1 MQVIVTGSSGGIGAA
16 IAKAFAN
23 AGAHVACV
31 ARSESSLKAVVDGIN
46 ATGRGRAIAV
56 VADVGKPGAP
66 KEVLA
71 KVEAELGPVDIL
83 INNAGIARIGALI
96 DEPEDMDIWWRVYEV
111 NVRAPVSM
119 IRAVLPSM
127 QERKTGYVISVSSSV
142 ATMAL
147 PAMTAYASSKAA
159 ISKFHQSIVPE
170 LESNGITS
178 FALHP
183 GVVQTN
189 LGQSEN
195 GLNKSSMEHPAVKA
209 FMGGISDPNF
219 KKQTPELAADLLVA
233 LTVDKRFQKLSG
245 KHLNVEQDLEAVIT
259 EMEKEGGGRIEKEQ
273 LYRVNIGAL

>member
-1 MQVIVTGSSGGIGAA
+1 MTGSSGGIGAA

-23 AGAHVACV
+23 AGAHVACI
-31 ARSESSLKAVVDGIN
+31 ARSEGSLKAVVDEIN
-46 ATGRGRAIAV
+46 AIGRGRAVAV
-56 VADVGKPGAP
+56 VADIGKPNAP

-83 INNAGIARIGALI
+83 VNNAGIARIGALI

-159 ISKFHQSIVPE
+159 ISKFHQSLVPE
-170 LESNGITS
+170 LDGTGITS
-178 FALHP
+178 LALHP

-189 LGQSEN
+189 LGQGEN
-195 GLNKSSMEHPAVKA
+195 GLNQSSMEHPAVKA
-209 FMGGISDPNF
+209 FMAGMDPNF
-219 KKQTPELAADLLVA
+219 KRQTPELAADLLVA
-233 LTVDKRFQKLSG
+233 LTADERFKKLSG

-259 EMEKEGGGRIEKEQ
+259 EAEKHGGGRIEKEQ

>member
-1 MQVIVTGSSGGIGAA
+1 MA
-16 IAKAFAN
+16 
-23 AGAHVACV
+23 
-31 ARSESSLKAVVDGIN
+31 
-46 ATGRGRAIAV
+46 
-56 VADVGKPGAP
+56 ADVSKPNAP
-66 KEVLA
+66 KDVLA
-71 KVEAELGPVDIL
+71 KVESEFGPVDIL

-96 DEPEDMDIWWRVYEV
+96 DEPEDTDIWWKVYEV

-159 ISKFHQSIVPE
+159 ISKFHQALVPE
-170 LESNGITS
+170 LDGTGITT

-183 GVVQTN
+183 GVVETN
-189 LGQSEN
+189 LGRGANGINEN
-195 GLNKSSMEHPAVKA
+195 GMEHPAVKA
-209 FMGGISDPNF
+209 FLGGISDPNF
-219 KKQTPELAADLLVA
+219 KKQTPELAADLFVA
-233 LTVDKRFQKLSG
+233 LTADERFQKLSG

>member
-1 MQVIVTGSSGGIGAA
+1 MTGSSGGIGAA

-23 AGAHVACV
+23 AGAHVACI
-31 ARSESSLKAVVDGIN
+31 ARSEGSLKAVVDEIN
-46 ATGRGRAIAV
+46 ATGRGSAVAV
-56 VADVGKPGAP
+56 VADIGKPNAP

-83 INNAGIARIGALI
+83 VNNAGIARIGALI

-159 ISKFHQSIVPE
+159 ISKFHQSLVPE
-170 LESNGITS
+170 LDGTGITS
-178 FALHP
+178 LALHP

-189 LGQSEN
+189 LGQGEN
-195 GLNKSSMEHPAVKA
+195 GLNQSSMEHPAVKA
-209 FMGGISDPNF
+209 FMAGMDPNF
-219 KKQTPELAADLLVA
+219 KRQTPELAADLLVA
-233 LTVDKRFQKLSG
+233 LTADERFKKLSG

-259 EMEKEGGGRIEKEQ
+259 EAEKHGGGRIEKEQ

>member
-1 MQVIVTGSSGGIGAA
+1 M
-16 IAKAFAN
+16 
-23 AGAHVACV
+23 ACI
-31 ARSESSLKAVVDGIN
+31 ARSEGSLKAVVDEIN
-46 ATGRGRAIAV
+46 AIGRGRAVAV
-56 VADVGKPGAP
+56 VADIGKPNAP

-83 INNAGIARIGALI
+83 VNNAGIARIGALI

-127 QERKTGYVISVSSSV
+127 QERKTGYVVSVSSSV

-159 ISKFHQSIVPE
+159 ISKFHQSLVPE
-170 LESNGITS
+170 LDGTGIIS
-178 FALHP
+178 LALHP

-189 LGQSEN
+189 LGQGEN

-209 FMGGISDPNF
+209 FLAGMDPNF
-219 KKQTPELAADLLVA
+219 KRQTPELAGDLLVA
-233 LTVDKRFQKLSG
+233 LTADERFKKLSG

-259 EMEKEGGGRIEKEQ
+259 EAEKEDGGRIEREQ

>member
-1 MQVIVTGSSGGIGAA
+1 MTGSSGGIGAA

-23 AGAHVACV
+23 AGAHVACI
-31 ARSESSLKAVVDGIN
+31 ARSEGSLKAVVDEIN
-46 ATGRGRAIAV
+46 ATGRGRAVAV
-56 VADVGKPGAP
+56 VADIGKPNAP

-71 KVEAELGPVDIL
+71 KVEAEVGPVDIL
-83 INNAGIARIGALI
+83 VNNAGIARIGALI

-127 QERKTGYVISVSSSV
+127 QERKTGYVVSVSSSV

-159 ISKFHQSIVPE
+159 ISKFHQSLVPE
-170 LESNGITS
+170 LDGTGITS
-178 FALHP
+178 LALHP

-189 LGQSEN
+189 LGQGEN

-209 FMGGISDPNF
+209 FLAGMDPNF
-219 KKQTPELAADLLVA
+219 KRQTPELAGDLLVA
-233 LTVDKRFQKLSG
+233 LTADERFKKLSG

-259 EMEKEGGGRIEKEQ
+259 EAEKEDGGRIEREQ